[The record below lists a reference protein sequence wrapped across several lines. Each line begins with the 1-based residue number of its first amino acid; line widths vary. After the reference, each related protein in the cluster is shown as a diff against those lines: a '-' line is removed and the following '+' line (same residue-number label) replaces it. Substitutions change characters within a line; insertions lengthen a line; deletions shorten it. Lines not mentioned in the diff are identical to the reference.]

1 MVVEDFRDIT
11 LNCIVSTLR
20 KPVQKDQKA
29 NVAGFEINVAGFVHD
44 VESAIERQIMK
55 ICMFFLRDHAY
66 SEVRHPL
73 KSQKCSSC
81 TH

>member
-11 LNCIVSTLR
+11 LNCTKIVSTLR
-20 KPVQKDQKA
+20 KPVQEDQKA
-29 NVAGFEINVAGFVHD
+29 NVAGFGINVAGFVHD

-73 KSQKCSSC
+73 KS
-81 TH
+81 